1 MSQIELRP
9 EVRWFAEQMELQLQA
24 NDWKGGWHNDGLAP
38 LYGRL
43 REEMQELEYAI
54 FPRWQKAAGR
64 ILLEAADVAN
74 FAMMLADNAQRE
86 ASRAGGSSEDL
97 DQH

>member
-1 MSQIELRP
+1 
-9 EVRWFAEQMELQLQA
+9 
-24 NDWKGGWHNDGLAP
+24 
-38 LYGRL
+38 
-43 REEMQELEYAI
+43 MQELEYAI

-74 FAMMLADNAQRE
+74 FAMMIADSAQRE
-86 ASRAGGSSEDL
+86 ASKTGGSSEDL